1 MHDQK
6 CSFMSLREDFD
17 TTTAAGEM
25 LMFQLMNFAQFE
37 RKQTSER
44 VAANIL
50 ARASRGLYNG
60 GSISLGYKKDH
71 DRTGHLL
78 VDKEHAVTVRL
89 AFDTFLKEGS
99 LSRGQSSFRRWR
111 F

>member
-1 MHDQK
+1 MSEVK

-25 LMFQLMNFAQFE
+25 LLFQLMNFAQFE

-44 VAANIL
+44 VSANIL

-60 GSISLGYKKDH
+60 GTIPLGFKKCH
-71 DRTGHLL
+71 TKMEAWTLMNLMQPLL
-78 VDKEHAVTVRL
+78 EL
-89 AFDTFLKEGS
+89 PLKH
-99 LSRGQSSFRRWR
+99 F
-111 F
+111 